1 MATTYEIIA
10 RVPEER
16 GSETISKKELR
27 ASETEK
33 IKQTEEIASPDLSRG
48 FKKTVATAALIY
60 SVSQIAVNP
69 IMREMSNRASVS
81 GDYVQAE
88 NIARTQA
95 RVNQGVSLGLE
106 ALGIVA
112 ATMINPALGGVA
124 LLSSVSKHTQQ
135 AISRNQANRAL
146 EGKNNID
153 NYINSFESSRF
164 INVKAGR

>member
-1 MATTYEIIA
+1 
-10 RVPEER
+10 
-16 GSETISKKELR
+16 
-27 ASETEK
+27 
-33 IKQTEEIASPDLSRG
+33 
-48 FKKTVATAALIY
+48 
-60 SVSQIAVNP
+60 
-69 IMREMSNRASVS
+69 MREMSNRASVS

-112 ATMINPALGGVA
+112 ATMINPVGGVA

-146 EGKNNID
+146 EEGKNNID
-153 NYINSFESSRF
+153 NYFINSFESSRF